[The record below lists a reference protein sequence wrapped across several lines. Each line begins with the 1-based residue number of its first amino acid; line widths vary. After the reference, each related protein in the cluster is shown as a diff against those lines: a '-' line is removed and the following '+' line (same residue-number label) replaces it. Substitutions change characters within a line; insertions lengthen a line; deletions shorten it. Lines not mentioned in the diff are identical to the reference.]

1 MEDMFNNG
9 NNNDNNGY
17 INDNGRG
24 YFPDGEFRGDYGE
37 NYDLS
42 PEPKGSGLAI
52 AAFVIAL
59 VNIIP
64 CCTILSIISVPL
76 CLILAIVSLA
86 GKRKGKGFAITA
98 IILSLLAGLMFA
110 YYGFIMYKVAP
121 DYVYFIANAN
131 QIVEDYEEDG
141 TIPERY
147 EKYRDPKYDKYW
159 KRSGYD
165 SFDEFFEK
173 FIEGYSAG
181 LNSASGS
188 YSNTSS
194 SEEDNDKDQIAREYI
209 PIF

>member
-1 MEDMFNNG
+1 M
-9 NNNDNNGY
+9 
-17 INDNGRG
+17 
-24 YFPDGEFRGDYGE
+24 
-37 NYDLS
+37 
-42 PEPKGSGLAI
+42 
-52 AAFVIAL
+52 
-59 VNIIP
+59 
-64 CCTILSIISVPL
+64 
-76 CLILAIVSLA
+76 
-86 GKRKGKGFAITA
+86 
-98 IILSLLAGLMFA
+98 
-110 YYGFIMYKVAP
+110 P
-121 DYVYFIANAN
+121 DYMYFIANAD
-131 QIVEDYEEDG
+131 QIVEEYESDG